1 MDREYDE
8 LLDYQQV
15 MDNMRIVKNVTRLL
29 LPFLMY
35 ATSTKTDM
43 YLPSKLPYLQC
54 VVYICV
60 ILCC

>member
-29 LPFLMY
+29 LPF
-35 ATSTKTDM
+35 
-43 YLPSKLPYLQC
+43 
-54 VVYICV
+54 
-60 ILCC
+60 

>member
-35 ATSTKTDM
+35 
-43 YLPSKLPYLQC
+43 
-54 VVYICV
+54 
-60 ILCC
+60 